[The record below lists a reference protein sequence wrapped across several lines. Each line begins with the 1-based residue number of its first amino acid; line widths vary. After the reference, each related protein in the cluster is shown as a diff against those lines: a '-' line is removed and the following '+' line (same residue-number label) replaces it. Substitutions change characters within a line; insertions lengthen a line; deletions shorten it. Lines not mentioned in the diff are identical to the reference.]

1 VVDEHAARLVTD
13 RKLLTEVVAADYH
26 QNVGTFT
33 GKRDASES
41 LGQQHHALTE
51 YEIFLHLVLARGG
64 QKISVA
70 ETRL

>member
-1 VVDEHAARLVTD
+1 MVDKHAACLVTD

-33 GKRDASES
+33 GERDASES
-41 LGQQHHALTE
+41 LGQQYHALTE
-51 YEIFLHLVLARGG
+51 YEMFLHHIFARGG
-64 QKISVA
+64 RKISVA